1 MPVETSFGGRLKAL
15 RLKRGLSQATLAGN
29 ELSTGYLSR
38 LESGTRQPTE
48 RVIAYLA
55 DRLDVDRSAFFSPS
69 PSSSLSEA
77 MSVATSTDGDDGVD
91 AVVSALASGQDE
103 DPLLRWQ
110 ALWLIA
116 RFRHRRGEHAE
127 ERASLEEAVR
137 IADGLALPALQCRS
151 RTELARCLRSTGD
164 IAEALELA
172 VDAYRMAKGSGVGT
186 ADLGRSLLTLV
197 SVEAEAGRLPDARAH
212 VDELVALVADR
223 SDALRAEALWAAAT
237 VRSRQGEID
246 GARALVQQAM
256 DSLDSRLDPLLWA
269 RLRLAAASLYLHARP
284 PLTDSARMCLAEADK
299 ALSLVGTPLQQ
310 QELLSLNARLAFEE
324 GRFADA
330 RDILDRR
337 DFDRLALSYRDQ
349 VRLSLL
355 ESLLLIE
362 EGHREQGLARL
373 KQLGEEAHQ
382 DSNLDLAAQVWRVLA
397 EALER
402 TDRNPSGAV

>member
-15 RLKRGLSQATLAGN
+15 RQKHGLSQAALAGE

-38 LESGTRQPTE
+38 LESGTRPPTE

-55 DRLDVDRSAFFSPS
+55 DRLGVDRSAFFSPNT
-69 PSSSLSEA
+69 SSSLSEA
-77 MSVATSTDGDDGVD
+77 VSVATSTDSDDGIET
-91 AVVSALASGQDE
+91 VVSALASAQEE
-103 DPLLRWQ
+103 DPVLRWQ

-116 RFRHRRGEHAE
+116 RFRRRRGQHAE
-127 ERASLEEAVR
+127 ERAGLEEAVR

-151 RTELARCLRSTGD
+151 RTALARCLRSTGD

-172 VDAYRMAKGSGVGT
+172 VTAYHMAKESGATT
-186 ADLGRSLLTLV
+186 ADLGNCLLTLV

-212 VDELVALVADR
+212 VDELVGLVADR
-223 SDALRAEALWAAAT
+223 SDVLRAEALWAAAT
-237 VRSRQGEID
+237 VRSRQGDVD
-246 GARALVQQAM
+246 GALAFVQQAM
-256 DSLDSRLDPLLWA
+256 DSLDSHLDPLLWA

-284 PLTDSARMCLAEADK
+284 PLTEPARVCLAEAEM
-299 ALSLVGTPLQQ
+299 ALSLVGTPVQQ
-310 QELLSLNARLAFEE
+310 QELLSLKARLAFEE
-324 GRFADA
+324 ERFADA
-330 RDILDRR
+330 RDILDGL
-337 DFDRLALSYRDQ
+337 DFDRLALSYRDR
-349 VRLSLL
+349 VRLRLL

-373 KQLGEEAHQ
+373 KKLGEEAHQ

-402 TDRNPSGAV
+402 SD